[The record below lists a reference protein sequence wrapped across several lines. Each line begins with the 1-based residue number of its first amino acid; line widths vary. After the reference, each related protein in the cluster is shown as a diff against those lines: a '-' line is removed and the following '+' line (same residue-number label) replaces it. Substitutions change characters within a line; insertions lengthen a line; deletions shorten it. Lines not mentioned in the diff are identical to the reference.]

1 VSRAASPQRPKEPAR
16 SNSQPPNT
24 PDDDRRDDLWK
35 TSPSTEISA
44 DQGEN
49 ARRERRRKIA
59 ENAPLKKSAAS
70 RPSRRR

>member
-1 VSRAASPQRPKEPAR
+1 MSPRASPQRPKVPAR

-35 TSPSTEISA
+35 TSPSTEVTA

-49 ARRERRRKIA
+49 ARRARARKKAENTPRRSSTAGRARRR
-59 ENAPLKKSAAS
+59 
-70 RPSRRR
+70 